1 MKSTYDRLSQVCSKA
16 TTRLYSTSFS
26 LGILFLSKEVRQP
39 IYNIYGFV
47 RLADEIV
54 DSFHAFEKADLLAE
68 FRRDCFTAIKR
79 GISLNPILNS
89 FQEVVNCFG
98 IEHELIEQFLDSME
112 MDLSEQFYTPEKYE
126 KYILGS
132 AQVVGLM
139 CLRVFTQG
147 NQDDYQHLKIPA
159 MKLGSAFQKINF
171 LRDIQADYQLL
182 NRSYF
187 PELNLSEFN
196 ETSKKIIEEDIQ
208 REFIEAL
215 AGIKQLPNSCKMGV
229 YLAYLYYQR
238 LLKRICNVPAKRI
251 MVERIRIANWRKFLL
266 IINSYFSCRLN
277 QL

>member
-1 MKSTYDRLSQVCSKA
+1 MKSTYDRLSQICSKA

-39 IYNIYGFV
+39 IYSIYGFV

-68 FRRDCFTAIKR
+68 FRRDCFTAIER

-89 FQEVVNCFG
+89 FQDVVNVFG
-98 IEHELIEQFLDSME
+98 IEHQLIEQFLDSMQ

-139 CLRVFTQG
+139 CLRVFTHG
-147 NQDDYQHLKIPA
+147 THQDYHRLKIAA

-171 LRDIQADYQLL
+171 LFLYCL
-182 NRSYF
+182 NF
-187 PELNLSEFN
+187 
-196 ETSKKIIEEDIQ
+196 
-208 REFIEAL
+208 
-215 AGIKQLPNSCKMGV
+215 
-229 YLAYLYYQR
+229 
-238 LLKRICNVPAKRI
+238 
-251 MVERIRIANWRKFLL
+251 
-266 IINSYFSCRLN
+266 
-277 QL
+277 